1 MDLHPIFVLK
11 NMESTFNSA
20 SNAIIIDASFLNFI
34 TSDFKSNFEKMLHRE
49 LPAIDLSALFTYIAL
64 DWGIQPG
71 DNDIDVYLT
80 YGNSAD
86 ALLVCAP
93 SSLKELD
100 GLAFKSELGE
110 FRFRAFS
117 TEGLI
122 SPDVLFLDSLAN
134 IIEEKRINRLAV
146 IGFNEHYGDEIK
158 EILEKSEG
166 KLITNFAMQNSDN
179 AKFITQIIAYP
190 IMMALG
196 IKSDEL
202 Q

>member
-1 MDLHPIFVLK
+1 
-11 NMESTFNSA
+11 METTFKPA

-34 TSDFKSNFEKMLHRE
+34 TSDFKSNFEKMLHRQ
-49 LPAIDLSALFTYIAL
+49 LPTIDLSALFTYIAI

-71 DNDIDVYLT
+71 NNDIDVYLT
-80 YGNSAD
+80 YENSAD
-86 ALLVCAP
+86 SLSVCTP
-93 SSLKELD
+93 SSLKDLND
-100 GLAFKSELGE
+100 LAFRSELGE
-110 FRFRAFS
+110 FLFHTFS

-146 IGFNEHYGDEIK
+146 IGFNEHYGEEIK

-166 KLITNFAMQNSDN
+166 KLITNFSMQDSDN
-179 AKFITQIIAYP
+179 TKFSTQIIAYP

-202 Q
+202 R